1 MTSSEEAVLLA
12 STQAALISTPECE
25 RLAGNA
31 PELLSVGHNPYPG
44 GAFHRSIVLP
54 SHSRRK
60 TLVEFLYETLLE
72 EKAAGKE
79 GVRGMKKR
87 RRLQQLVRSWQAA
100 GLDAGYEGLQQQ
112 SPYMAKGDT
121 TYGIGHHVPYGIHL
135 LAADSVLSLSGK
147 TMSVVHGEHEGS
159 GRVGEGEGAEWPPEE
174 FNPHRITAFIE
185 GLSAREQRILASQRF
200 SEYFYESRIAALERW
215 VGRVAIYVWVM
226 LLYSGIQQ
234 AASRTLV

>member
-1 MTSSEEAVLLA
+1 MTTSEEAVLLA
-12 STQAALISTPECE
+12 STQAALISTPECA
-25 RLAGNA
+25 RFAGNA

-44 GAFHRSIVLP
+44 SAFNRSIVLP

-60 TLVEFLYETLLE
+60 TLVEFLYETSLE
-72 EKAAGKE
+72 EKAAGGE

-87 RRLQQLVRSWQAA
+87 RRLQQLVKSWQDA
-100 GLDAGYEGLQQQ
+100 GLDTGYGGLHQQR
-112 SPYMAKGDT
+112 PYMAKGDT

-135 LAADSVLSLSGK
+135 LAADSVLSLSTN
-147 TMSVVHGEHEGS
+147 TMSVVHGAHDVPGE
-159 GRVGEGEGAEWPPEE
+159 VGEGGGAQWPPEE

-215 VGRVAIYVWVM
+215 VGRAAMCMGDACMQWVFIK
-226 LLYSGIQQ
+226 LLCG
-234 AASRTLV
+234 R